1 MGGVGACGGG
11 VWQEGGPVQSRNPK
25 ELCVPKQAGRDEVRR
40 PFRELSSVGVRD
52 SVQPRVSFSDEED
65 CWGHQP
71 REVESLEGEASV
83 SPGGASWE
91 LQHHSGPG
99 GSIPVP

>member
-1 MGGVGACGGG
+1 MWGWGVAGGWTRAEYGSKGTVCSQTG
-11 VWQEGGPVQSRNPK
+11 
-25 ELCVPKQAGRDEVRR
+25 AGRDEVRR
-40 PFRELSSVGVRD
+40 PFRELSSVGVWD

-91 LQHHSGPG
+91 LQHHGGPG